1 MLKLTKKIDYG
12 LMAIAYIAWN
22 YGERVVN
29 TKEIAEA
36 HDIPL
41 ELLAKILQRLVKGG
55 VITSSS
61 GPKGGYSLSMSPSH
75 ITVAQIMEA
84 LEGDLNLL
92 GCLEEGENRCFQF
105 ERCNI
110 RTPMQ
115 KLEYRILDLLHK
127 MTLAELIESFEPR
140 YVSNRSDYKERLQRL

>member
-36 HDIPL
+36 YSIPV
-41 ELLAKILQRLVKGG
+41 ELLAKILQRMVKGG
-55 VITSSS
+55 LITSAS
-61 GPKGGYSLSMSPSH
+61 GPKGGYTLSADPSK
-75 ITVAQIMEA
+75 ITVARIIEAVGGNLYMLNCSEEPAGRCYQI
-84 LEGDLNLL
+84 D
-92 GCLEEGENRCFQF
+92 RCH
-105 ERCNI
+105 I

-115 KLEYRILDLLHK
+115 RLEHRILEMLHST
-127 MTLAELIESFEPR
+127 TLEELTEKFELRP
-140 YVSNRSDYKERLQRL
+140 V

>member
-22 YGERVVN
+22 YGDRVVN

-36 HDIPL
+36 HSIPL
-41 ELLAKILQRLVKGG
+41 ELLAKILQRMVKGG
-55 VITSSS
+55 LITSLS
-61 GPKGGYSLSMSPSH
+61 GPKGGYSLSTSPSN
-75 ITVAQIMEA
+75 ITVAQIIET
-84 LEGDLNLL
+84 LEGDLNILSCTEDTH
-92 GCLEEGENRCFQF
+92 GKCYQF

-115 KLEYRILDLLHK
+115 KLGYRILELLHNT
-127 MTLAELIESFEPR
+127 TLEELIGSFEPR
-140 YVSNRSDYKERLQRL
+140 TV